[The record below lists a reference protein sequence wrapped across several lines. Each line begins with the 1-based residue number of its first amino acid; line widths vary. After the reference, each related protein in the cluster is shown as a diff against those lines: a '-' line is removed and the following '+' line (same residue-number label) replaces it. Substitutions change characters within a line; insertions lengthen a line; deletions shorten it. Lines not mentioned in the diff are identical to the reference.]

1 MCNALVRYGTE
12 NRPYVTPATSSS
24 SARAERRSPPAQ
36 RVVTVID
43 ALAARPG
50 TRMGLSEIARVT
62 RISKATCLGIVNELC
77 DAGWLVRSGDPKAY
91 SLGPALLAAG
101 TAAQRSHAALAL
113 ARPSLRRLA
122 DELGAVCTASTVM
135 GGDVVVLARV
145 GDDTIAPA
153 VRPGQTFPFAPPS
166 GVMFVAW
173 EDDRRVEAWL
183 SSVPLTTDTAAI
195 AELRAVV
202 AACRR
207 QGFLVETLGDF
218 NLGLYSR
225 LAELLDELPERYA
238 EVVEQMMST
247 ITQQD
252 YIRYLTDDLRPRE
265 TYAVSHVCAPVL
277 DADAHTHLLLAVF
290 LMRTAVPYGELR
302 RCADALVE
310 AASAVTTAIGGRDPW
325 LDHET

>member
-1 MCNALVRYGTE
+1 M
-12 NRPYVTPATSSS
+12 TPATPSRSP
-24 SARAERRSPPAQ
+24 SAHAGVQRRSPPAQ

-50 TRMGLSEIARVT
+50 TSLGLSELARAT
-62 RISKATCLGIVNELC
+62 GISKATCLGIVNELC
-77 DAGWLVRSGDPKAY
+77 DAGWLVRTGEPKAY

-101 TAAQRSHAALAL
+101 TAAQRSHAALAV
-113 ARPSLRRLA
+113 ARPAMRRLA
-122 DELGAVCTASTVM
+122 DELGVVCTASTVM
-135 GGDVVVLARV
+135 AGEVVVLARV
-145 GDDTIAPA
+145 GDDAIAPA
-153 VRPGQTFPFAPPS
+153 VRPGQVFPFAPPS

-173 EDDRRVEAWL
+173 EDDGRVDAWL
-183 SSVPLTTDTAAI
+183 SSAPLTTDTAAV

-225 LAELLDELPERYA
+225 LAQLLDELPGRYA

-247 ITQQD
+247 ITHQD
-252 YIRYLTDDLRPRE
+252 YIRYLTEELSPGR

-277 DADAHTHLLLAVF
+277 DADAHTHLLLAAFV
-290 LMRTAVPYGELR
+290 MRNDVEYEELR
-302 RCADALVE
+302 RCADALV
-310 AASAVTTAIGGRDPW
+310 AVTSSVTASIGGRDPW
-325 LDHET
+325 LDHGA